1 MGPGPCS
8 RPGWDPNAWKQRET
22 EGEET
27 FRALARERDRETERE
42 GGMEGGREGGRVW
55 ASLSLYY
62 MVVNRGFMTRP
73 AVINIHRHLVTRL
86 VVRRIADVR

>member
-1 MGPGPCS
+1 
-8 RPGWDPNAWKQRET
+8 
-22 EGEET
+22 
-27 FRALARERDRETERE
+27 
-42 GGMEGGREGGRVW
+42 MEGGREGGRVW

-86 VVRRIADVR
+86 VVRRIADVRYQREGADIGNVALILCPPRSSPARLYVYTGREVSGLTSEREA